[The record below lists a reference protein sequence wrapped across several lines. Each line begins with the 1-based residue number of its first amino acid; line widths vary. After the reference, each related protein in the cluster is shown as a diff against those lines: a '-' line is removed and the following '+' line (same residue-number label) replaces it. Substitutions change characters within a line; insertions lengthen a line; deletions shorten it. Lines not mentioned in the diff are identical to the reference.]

1 MLVLF
6 TIVGG
11 HEIISKL
18 DNESL
23 DGTYLVVEHPLV
35 IRPVQK
41 APGQYA
47 LDLFPHSLTNPE
59 GKHKFN
65 TTQIVSRSVEIP
77 DMLSKAYTERTSN
90 IILASVLDEM
100 ERSIK

>member
-1 MLVLF
+1 MLALF

-11 HEIISKL
+11 HEIIGKVIE
-18 DNESL
+18 ESSDHVIL
-23 DGTYLVVEHPLV
+23 LLEHPLV

-59 GKHKFN
+59 GQHKFYVA
-65 TTQIVSRSVEIP
+65 QMISRSVEIP
-77 DMLSKAYTERTSN
+77 EMLEKAYLERTSS
-90 IILASVLDEM
+90 IILSSALDQM
-100 ERSIK
+100 ERGIK